1 MTQKEGPSS
10 SGDQSALT
18 SQVDICRVSCKAER
32 RYTCAS
38 NASLTTHS
46 TRPSSSIVKPTAASV
61 PPRRAWALGFAP
73 FCAAAEMGYLPI
85 RERRPAVACLSVV
98 LVLLVALCG
107 PVGLGTVL
115 SWVFGLVLTIVAI
128 ACSIYGAVR
137 SKTLASLGMRT
148 PQGRLEKLGHVLEE
162 GLQSVVATGLEEKG
176 LAHVRG
182 GVSGNKYRGNG
193 CY

>member
-1 MTQKEGPSS
+1 
-10 SGDQSALT
+10 
-18 SQVDICRVSCKAER
+18 
-32 RYTCAS
+32 
-38 NASLTTHS
+38 
-46 TRPSSSIVKPTAASV
+46 
-61 PPRRAWALGFAP
+61 
-73 FCAAAEMGYLPI
+73 MGYLPI

-148 PQGRLEKLGHVLEE
+148 PQGRLEMAGDIAFKNGDAANAVPLYTKAIAQQVRGALARGHRQNRARHVLRKFDCPPLFPCANRRALETAR
-162 GLQSVVATGLEEKG
+162 VA
-176 LAHVRG
+176 
-182 GVSGNKYRGNG
+182 S
-193 CY
+193 